1 MCKKCAATIDLIE
14 AEWGK
19 DSTAYVQGLMDAA
32 AAMTQSLLHDP
43 ELSSDT
49 ADAKLRAWVAMAMEV
64 GIAVGMKH
72 PEFAKKLLGALH
84 YGRQL
89 TSNHATTESAEAF
102 EETLIVR
109 LIQQEFGWDKEE
121 ET

>member
-1 MCKKCAATIDLIE
+1 MCEKCAITVDLIE
-14 AEWGK
+14 AECGK
-19 DSTAYVQGLMDAA
+19 DSVAYVRGLMGAA
-32 AAMTQSLLHDP
+32 ANLKQSLLHDP
-43 ELSSDT
+43 ELNKDNADT
-49 ADAKLRAWVAMAMEV
+49 KLCTWIAMAMEA

-89 TSNHATTESAEAF
+89 TANHATTESAEAL
-102 EETLIVR
+102 EEALITG

-121 ET
+121 